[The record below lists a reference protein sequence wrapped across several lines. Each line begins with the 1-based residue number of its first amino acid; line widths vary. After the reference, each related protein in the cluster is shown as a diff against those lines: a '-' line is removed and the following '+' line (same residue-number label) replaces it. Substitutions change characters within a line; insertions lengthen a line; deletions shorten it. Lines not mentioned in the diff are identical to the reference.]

1 MGRFGFLVCLL
12 LVAVSSGSC
21 VKYDIDEV
29 LLERGDLS
37 LTWKGEDQVDYD
49 PLTWQAGCN
58 VKKGEYRVY
67 DDSMANYFAVK
78 CSERPVM
85 EGQDVTADVVW
96 TMKTTIKRYEGIKMT
111 VRKLAPDGRIWLW
124 CRSQKIGVVI
134 KEIDHN
140 NS

>member
-1 MGRFGFLVCLL
+1 MRRFVFLISLL
-12 LVAVSSGSC
+12 LMAVSSGSC
-21 VKYDIDEV
+21 VKYDIDEI
-29 LLERGDLS
+29 LLEREDLS

-58 VKKGEYRVY
+58 VKKGEYRVH

-85 EGQDVTADVVW
+85 EGQDITVDVVW
-96 TMKTTIKRYEGIKMT
+96 TMKTTIKRYEGIRMT

-124 CRSQKIGVVI
+124 SRSQQIGVVI

-140 NS
+140 YS

>member
-1 MGRFGFLVCLL
+1 MRRFGFIICVLL
-12 LVAVSSGSC
+12 MAMSSGSC
-21 VKYDIDEV
+21 VKYDIDEI
-29 LLERGDLS
+29 LLEREDLS

-58 VKKGEYRVY
+58 VKKGEYRVH

-85 EGQDVTADVVW
+85 EGQDITADVVW

-111 VRKLAPDGRIWLW
+111 VRKLSPDGRIWLW
-124 CRSQKIGVVI
+124 SRSQQIGVVI
-134 KEIDHN
+134 KEINHN
-140 NS
+140 FS

>member
-1 MGRFGFLVCLL
+1 MRRLGYLICMLL
-12 LVAVSSGSC
+12 MAVSSGSC
-21 VKYDIDEV
+21 VKYDIDEI
-29 LLERGDLS
+29 LLEREGLS

-58 VKKGEYRVY
+58 VKKGEYRVH

-85 EGQDVTADVVW
+85 EGQDITADVVW
-96 TMKTTIKRYEGIKMT
+96 TMRATIKRYEGIRMT
-111 VRKLAPDGRIWLW
+111 VRKVDPDGRIWLW
-124 CRSQKIGVVI
+124 SRSQQIGVVI

-140 NS
+140 YS

>member
-1 MGRFGFLVCLL
+1 MRRFGYLICLL
-12 LVAVSSGSC
+12 LMAVSAGSC
-21 VKYDIDEV
+21 VKYDIDEI
-29 LLERGDLS
+29 LLEREDLS

-58 VKKGEYRVY
+58 VRKGEYRVF

-78 CSERPVM
+78 CSERPVN
-85 EGQDVTADVVW
+85 EGQDITADVVW
-96 TMKTTIKRYEGIKMT
+96 TMKTTIKRYEGIRMT

-124 CRSQKIGVVI
+124 SRSQQIGVVI

>member
-1 MGRFGFLVCLL
+1 MRRFGYLICLL
-12 LVAVSSGSC
+12 LMAVSAGSC
-21 VKYDIDEV
+21 VKYDIDEI
-29 LLERGDLS
+29 LLEREDLS

-58 VKKGEYRVY
+58 VRKGEYRVH

-85 EGQDVTADVVW
+85 EGQDITADVVW
-96 TMKTTIKRYEGIKMT
+96 TMKTTIKRYEGIRMT

-124 CRSQKIGVVI
+124 SRSQQIGVVI
-134 KEIDHN
+134 KEINHN
-140 NS
+140 FS